1 MKAQAIDV
9 RHSVGRVLF
18 STIFHSGGKKLL
30 SKGHRIEPDD
40 VLMLQTEAMNE
51 VWVAEIEV
59 GDISEDEAV
68 MQVASQIGNGSLEI
82 RLAAGG
88 RANLFATEP
97 CCVLVDSELLEQ
109 SNSADGLVIATSR
122 NFSYARAGQRVS
134 TIKSAPFAVTQPQV
148 ESLLSLLAQKGPIL
162 QARPIRT
169 PVVVV
174 LYTDPVSGDRA
185 AHLFGTTIG
194 RRLERLGSVINLQLS
209 SVEEE
214 GAVADALQQL
224 LRSKPTVILVAST
237 MAPAGPYDIVGRA
250 MIRAGCQIE
259 RFLAPVEPGTLLLVG
274 YRDDVP
280 ILSAPGCFRS
290 AKPNVLDL
298 VLPPMLAKYRLST
311 WDIASLGQGGL
322 LDGLSGAK

>member
-1 MKAQAIDV
+1 MKARTIDV

-18 STIFHSGGKKLL
+18 STIFHSSGKKLL
-30 SKGHRIEPDD
+30 AKGHRIERED
-40 VLMLQTEAMNE
+40 VLMLQAAAMNE
-51 VWVAEIEV
+51 VWVAEIEE

-68 MQVASQIGNGSLEI
+68 LQVASQIGNGSLEI
-82 RLAAGG
+82 RPAAGG

-97 CCVLVDSELLEQ
+97 CCVLVDSELLAQ

-122 NFSYARAGQRVS
+122 NFTYARTGQRVGMV
-134 TIKSAPFAVTQPQV
+134 KSAPFAVTEPQV
-148 ESLLSLLAQKGPIL
+148 ESLLSLLAEKGPIL

-169 PVVVV
+169 PIVVV
-174 LYTDPVSGDRA
+174 LYTDHANGDRA
-185 AHLFGTTIG
+185 SQLFGTIMG
-194 RRLERLGSVINLQLS
+194 QRLERLGSIVNLQLS

-237 MAPAGPYDIVGRA
+237 TAPAGPYDIVGRA
-250 MIRAGCQIE
+250 MIRAGCHIE

-274 YRDDVP
+274 YKDDVP

-298 VLPPMLAKYRLST
+298 VLPPMLAKYRLSN